1 MSTELPVTSVP
12 VTMAD
17 KIKAFGNL
25 SLPSA
30 TIKQVTEAIFNWI
43 LSEAAAG
50 RSVTIPKVVKF
61 SRKLLKGREFRIPGS
76 SDPDAKS
83 SKPARHSFHTT
94 VSAAT
99 KKAFEALEVSSDEQ
113 PEEEEEEE
121 VAPAA
126 PTKPAK
132 KAGKEPAA
140 AAPASAPKGKKAAPA
155 TVKEIDPTDETPA
168 IQPPKAKKEKK
179 SAPAASSK
187 VKKSKA
193 GGSADAQLEI
203 EPYANDIDDGEFSDG
218 M

>member
-30 TIKQVTEAIFNWI
+30 TIKQVTETIFNWI

-50 RSVTIPKVVKF
+50 RTVTIPKVVKF

-99 KKAFEALEVSSDEQ
+99 KKAFEALEVSGDEQ
-113 PEEEEEEE
+113 PEEEEEE

-132 KAGKEPAA
+132 KAAKEPA
-140 AAPASAPKGKKAAPA
+140 AAPASAPKGKKAPA
-155 TVKEIDPTDETPA
+155 TVKEIDPTDETPV

-187 VKKSKA
+187 AKKSKA

-203 EPYANDIDDGEFSDG
+203 EPYGNDIDDGEFSDG

>member
-99 KKAFEALEVSSDEQ
+99 KKAFEALEVSGDEQ

-121 VAPAA
+121 AAPAA

-132 KAGKEPAA
+132 KAAKEPP
-140 AAPASAPKGKKAAPA
+140 AAPASGPKGKKAAPA

>member
-30 TIKQVTEAIFNWI
+30 TIKQVTETIFNWI

-99 KKAFEALEVSSDEQ
+99 KKAFEALEVSGDEQ
-113 PEEEEEEE
+113 PEEEEEE

-132 KAGKEPAA
+132 KAAKEPAA
-140 AAPASAPKGKKAAPA
+140 AAPASAPKGKKAPA
-155 TVKEIDPTDETPA
+155 TVKEIDPTDETPV

-187 VKKSKA
+187 AKKSKA